1 LSGQDFED
9 VALAS
14 CDVCCM
20 LKSTHVLLKV
30 YGKTISVLKTL
41 SAEDLSCPEIRRKCL
56 GALFGMTEHDAETW
70 PLHGNCKKG
79 AAIHEVK

>member
-41 SAEDLSCPEIRRKCL
+41 SAEKIFHVLKYDENVSVLSS
-56 GALFGMTEHDAETW
+56 A
-70 PLHGNCKKG
+70 
-79 AAIHEVK
+79 